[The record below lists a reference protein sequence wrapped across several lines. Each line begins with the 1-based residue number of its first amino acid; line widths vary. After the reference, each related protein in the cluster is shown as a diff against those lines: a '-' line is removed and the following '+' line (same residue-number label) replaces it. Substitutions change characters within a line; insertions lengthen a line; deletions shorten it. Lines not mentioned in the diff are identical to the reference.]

1 MKKKISLKEFNKI
14 VENKDRKKSWSLCI
28 GFWAIFIKSRISIK
42 YIYMKNNKIGG
53 NLFDLKILGRLFI
66 FCKPFIN
73 TFYLLVFLTL
83 LLSILGPI
91 RPYLTQII
99 IDDYVVL
106 NDLEGLKGMIFSS
119 FFLTDN

>member
-1 MKKKISLKEFNKI
+1 
-14 VENKDRKKSWSLCI
+14 
-28 GFWAIFIKSRISIK
+28 
-42 YIYMKNNKIGG
+42 MKNNKIGG

-73 TFYLLVFLTL
+73 TFYLLTFLTL
-83 LLSILGPI
+83 LLSVLGPI

-106 NDLEGLKGMIFSS
+106 NDLEGLKGMIFLLFSRVCIVDKPLPAWQQNHRS
-119 FFLTDN
+119 RILFSH